1 MHMENKEK
9 LTCLSQNRR
18 TAQQKISSKFQ
29 TEFPTVYV
37 DTHNHPSMSTEI
49 EVIVSW
55 MADFVVNDRTWKK
68 NMHGYV
74 NI

>member
-1 MHMENKEK
+1 
-9 LTCLSQNRR
+9 
-18 TAQQKISSKFQ
+18 
-29 TEFPTVYV
+29 
-37 DTHNHPSMSTEI
+37 MSTEI